1 MKKQRKYRIVLSIL
15 FAVILS
21 LQIITQVSA
30 ENSDITNETSTEPV
44 RETEIVEESEPIE
57 SEVHIPT
64 EPEVTIPLESEIDLT
79 EESDPEPSVEADD
92 PNTNDQEVPSAE
104 SPINT
109 EDIEKEEVVEEK
121 K

>member
-44 RETEIVEESEPIE
+44 DEC
-57 SEVHIPT
+57 
-64 EPEVTIPLESEIDLT
+64 
-79 EESDPEPSVEADD
+79 
-92 PNTNDQEVPSAE
+92 Q
-104 SPINT
+104 
-109 EDIEKEEVVEEK
+109 
-121 K
+121 